1 MKRFSKLIAALAA
14 AAFFLV
20 SSGSGLSAA
29 SAAGTFDF
37 SSCVQNKYSGSVMLL
52 MDESGSVYGS
62 PTQPGSDPKNYR
74 VSASKIMLDKL
85 QQVSD
90 AYDAPINV
98 MLAGLGDDFKVRSG
112 GSNGW
117 VTIEPKKPDAGLA
130 TLQSGVE
137 NFKTRPSDKNGTET
151 DLYSSLEGAQKA
163 FTSQAECKLLVL
175 FKDGQDYQYFNKGG
189 KTPVSD
195 PGVQAALDSGDHSK
209 ATKLAEGEICRA
221 GGLADGF
228 RSTNT
233 YVLTVALGA
242 GSPGAEFRKIK
253 DVAEGGDQCGNLPG
267 FGKLLVV
274 PQAADLPGQFARV
287 LDPNFIPAT
296 RADDFNFNMTDA
308 LTGITI
314 LTSGDLGAF
323 DDYTITPPKA
333 CLTGK
338 QSFKRVGG
346 IADGQFGSGVTWQSQ
361 WFDAQAFKIVINK
374 ADGADEKCWVGEW
387 TVRPTGATKGKS
399 SSVIEFDANLQ
410 AQAKFADKNF
420 YLVPNGDAKDFNVS
434 LSKVSPQSPVD
445 AASLD
450 KSLSFKISGELQ
462 DAQGKVLKTLFSG
475 LDRKGLATAQKID
488 AKDVPVG
495 SYRLVMNLETAVA
508 GLGVPLRPVR
518 TETTIEVRNK
528 NRTPKIAG
536 SIAFGDI
543 DGKKPVEK
551 EVTFLGSPD
560 AAFKLEFL
568 DKDSR
573 VVAVQHPE
581 GLSYE
586 FAKSSAGSS
595 FEIPKGTGETKV
607 RIAIQVAGKDSVNKR
622 GLVSGQLMVKAVPV
636 GSESDAELIAL
647 PFTANQTPEAN
658 VGLQW
663 LFILIFTLIGLAVTL
678 AALQFVA
685 WLVAKFPKPIDI
697 VNQSIQALSIDGRIE
712 NNLFTPNDAGAI
724 AKIADS
730 RQWSDIQVEADR
742 KSAYVGDSV
751 FRAKAP
757 GWRLGSPGFGVI
769 DNADVLGWSSGAV
782 GGEGDV
788 SASGRPLLPLH
799 LQNCWVVAIDRDKLP
814 ADPNGASIPAKITLI
829 FGTKVDTNASFDG
842 GFGGGVIDTSGDR
855 QMLFD
860 SLQASIAY
868 KLPSLFGHGAPAA
881 AAPGAFDEAPKG
893 KKFGKREKQ
902 QPDVTP
908 AVDPNFTFGQKD
920 PNDPFA

>member
-1 MKRFSKLIAALAA
+1 MMKRFSKLIAAIAA
-14 AAFFLV
+14 AAFFLA
-20 SSGSGLSAA
+20 SSGSGISAA

-62 PTQPGSDPKNYR
+62 ASKAGSDPKNYR
-74 VSASKIMLDKL
+74 ITASKIMLSKL
-85 QQVSD
+85 QQVAD

-98 MLAGLGDDFKVRSG
+98 ILAGLGDDLKIRSAG
-112 GSNGW
+112 NAGW
-117 VTIEPKKPDAGLA
+117 VTLEPKKPDTGLK
-130 TLQSGVE
+130 TLTDGVDIWK
-137 NFKTRPSDKNGTET
+137 NSPSDKNGTET

-175 FKDGQDYQYFNKGG
+175 FKDGQDYQYFNKGVT
-189 KTPVSD
+189 TPVSD
-195 PGVQAALDSGDHSK
+195 DGVQAALDSGKRDK
-209 ATKLAEGEICRA
+209 AIQLAEEQICRA

-228 RSTNT
+228 RTNNI

-242 GSPGAEFRKIK
+242 GSVGSEFKKIK
-253 DVAEGGDQCGNLPG
+253 DVTEGGGSCGNLPG

-287 LDPNFIPAT
+287 LDPNFIPAS
-296 RADDFNFNMTDA
+296 RSDAFPFNMTDA
-308 LTGITI
+308 LTGISI
-314 LTSGDLGAF
+314 LTSGELSAF
-323 DDYTITPPKA
+323 GDYTITPPKT
-333 CLTGK
+333 CLSGK
-338 QSFKRVGG
+338 QSFKQGG
-346 IADGQFGSGVTWQSQ
+346 PIEGQFGSGVEWQSQ
-361 WFDAQAFKIVINK
+361 WYDTEAFKIVINK
-374 ADGADEKCWVGEW
+374 ADGADEKCWVGQW
-387 TVRPTGATKGKS
+387 LVQPTGSSKGKS

-410 AQAKFADKNF
+410 AQAQFADKNF
-420 YLVPNGDAKDFNVS
+420 YLIPNGDAKDFNVS
-434 LSKVSPQSPVD
+434 LSKVSPPSPVD
-445 AASLD
+445 AAALD

-518 TETTIEVRNK
+518 TEATIEVRNK

-568 DKDSR
+568 DKDSK

-586 FAKSSAGSS
+586 FAKSSSGSS

-663 LFILIFTLIGLAVTL
+663 LFILIL

-712 NNLFTPNDAGAI
+712 NNQFTPNDAGAL
-724 AKIADS
+724 AKIVDS

-742 KSAYVGDSV
+742 KSAYVGDGV

-769 DNADVLGWSSGAV
+769 DSADVLGWSSGAV

-842 GFGGGVIDTSGDR
+842 GFGGGVADTSGDR

-868 KLPSLFGHGAPAA
+868 KLPSMFGHNAPAA
-881 AAPGAFDEAPKG
+881 SSSDDAPKG
-893 KKFGKREKQ
+893 KKLGKREKQ
-902 QPDVTP
+902 QADAIPP
-908 AVDPNFTFGQKD
+908 VDPNFTFGQKD

>member
-1 MKRFSKLIAALAA
+1 MKRFSRIIAAFAA
-14 AAFFLV
+14 ATFIFASAGV
-20 SSGSGLSAA
+20 GAGVSAA
-29 SAAGTFDF
+29 SAADNFDF

-62 PTQPGSDPKNYR
+62 ASKPGSDPKGYR
-74 VSASKIMLDKL
+74 ITASKIMLGKL

-90 AYDAPINV
+90 AYNAPINV
-98 MLAGLGDDFKVRSG
+98 MLAGLGDDFKVRSSG
-112 GSNGW
+112 NAGW
-117 VTIEPKKPDAGLA
+117 VSLEPKKPEAGLA
-130 TLQSGVE
+130 TLSTGVDTW
-137 NFKTRPSDKNGTET
+137 KASPSDKNGIET

-163 FTSQAECKLLVL
+163 FTSQTECKLLVL

-189 KTPVSD
+189 TTPVSD
-195 PGVQAALDSGDHSK
+195 PAIQAALDSGKKDK
-209 ATKLAEGEICRA
+209 ATALAEAEICRT

-233 YVLTVALGA
+233 YVLTVALGVGSA
-242 GSPGAEFRKIK
+242 GSEFKKIK

-287 LDPNFIPAT
+287 LDPSFIPAT
-296 RADDFNFNMTDA
+296 RTDAFTFNMTDA
-308 LTGITI
+308 LTGISV

-323 DDYTITPPKA
+323 GDYTITPPTT
-333 CLTGK
+333 CLAGK
-338 QSFKRVGG
+338 QSFKLGG
-346 IADGQFGSGVTWQSQ
+346 QLAGQFGSGVEWQSQ
-361 WFDAQAFKIVINK
+361 WYDQEAFKIVINK
-374 ADGADEKCWVGEW
+374 ADGADEKCWVGQW
-387 TVRPTGATKGKS
+387 QVQPTGTETGKS
-399 SSVIEFDANLQ
+399 SSVVEFDANLQ
-410 AQAKFADKNF
+410 AQAQFADKNF
-420 YLVPNGDAKDFNVS
+420 YLIPNGDAKDFKVN

-445 AASLD
+445 TTKLD
-450 KSLSFKISGELQ
+450 KTLSFKISGELQ
-462 DAQGKVLKTLFSG
+462 DAQGKVLKTLFTG
-475 LDRKGLATAQKID
+475 LDRKGLATTQKID

-528 NRTPKIAG
+528 NRTPKING
-536 SIAFGDI
+536 SVAFGDI
-543 DGKKPVEK
+543 DGKKVVEK

-568 DKDSR
+568 DKTSK
-573 VVAVQHPE
+573 VVAVQRPE

-586 FAKSSAGSS
+586 FANSSAGSS
-595 FEIPKGTGETKV
+595 FDIPKGTGETKV
-607 RIAIQVAGKDSVNKR
+607 RIAIQVAGKGEINKR

-636 GSESDAELIAL
+636 GSESDAELISV

-663 LFILIFTLIGLAVTL
+663 LFILLFTLIGLGVTL

-712 NNLFTPNDAGAI
+712 NNLFVPNDASAL
-724 AKIADS
+724 AKISDS
-730 RQWSDIQVEADR
+730 RQWNDVQVEADR

-769 DNADVLGWSSGAV
+769 DSADVLGWSSGAV
-782 GGEGDV
+782 SGDGDT
-788 SASGRPLLPLH
+788 SAAGRPLLPLH

-814 ADPNGASIPAKITLI
+814 LDPNDASIPAKITFI

-842 GFGGGVIDTSGDR
+842 GFGGGVSDTSGDR

-868 KLPSLFGHGAPAA
+868 KLPSLFGRAA
-881 AAPGAFDEAPKG
+881 SAGQSNDDAPKA
-893 KKFGKREKQ
+893 KKPGKREKAQ
-902 QPDVTP
+902 ADVAP
-908 AVDPNFTFGQKD
+908 QVDPNFSFGQKD